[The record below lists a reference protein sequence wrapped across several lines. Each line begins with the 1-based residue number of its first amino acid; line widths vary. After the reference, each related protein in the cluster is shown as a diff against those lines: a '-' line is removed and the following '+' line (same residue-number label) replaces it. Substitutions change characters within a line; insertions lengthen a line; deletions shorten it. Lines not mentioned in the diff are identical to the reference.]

1 MNQTRRTP
9 TNHNAPGAASLKA
22 PTSALLNI
30 QDVAAV
36 LNCSVRSIYRLVDT
50 RRIPQPV
57 KLGALLRWVK
67 ADFEQWIAA
76 GCPDCRK
83 GGIR

>member
-1 MNQTRRTP
+1 MNQTNQTP
-9 TNHNAPGAASLKA
+9 TTQNTLGATALKA

-36 LNCSVRSIYRLVDT
+36 MNCSVRSIYRLVDA

-57 KLGALLRWVK
+57 KLGAMLRWVK

-83 GGIR
+83 R